1 MADARANDI
10 HANDIAG
17 NPRAVEIVDLGRLGY
32 RDAYERQAAHH
43 AEVLGA
49 RAERGAPAARV
60 LVVEHDPVITVTR
73 KAIAG
78 GHVLGDVATLARLG
92 VTLEETDRGGDVTYH
107 GPGQAVVYPIV
118 DLNRFGLR
126 LHAYLRLLEQAIIDT
141 IAEVGLAGQRDPDA
155 TGVWVPTA
163 GADRAGELAKIA
175 AIGVRVRKWVTLH
188 GLALNVAP
196 DMSHFGLIVP
206 CGLHGRPVTS
216 IEAETGSPPPATAAM
231 GRRVAE
237 HVVRLLGEPGQRGDV
252 AETAR

>member
-1 MADARANDI
+1 MADTHANDI
-10 HANDIAG
+10 HAQDIAG
-17 NPRAVEIVDLGRLGY
+17 IPRAVEIVDLGRLGY
-32 RDAYERQAAHH
+32 RDAYERQLAHH

-49 RAERGAPAARV
+49 RLDQRTLAGRV

-78 GHVLGDVATLARLG
+78 GHVLGDPATLARLG

-141 IAEVGLAGQRDPDA
+141 IAEVGLVGQRDPDA
-155 TGVWVPTA
+155 TGVWVPSRSA
-163 GADRAGELAKIA
+163 ARDGELAKIA

-196 DMSHFGLIVP
+196 DMSHFELIVP

-216 IEAETGSPPPATAAM
+216 IQAETGPPTPSTAAI
-231 GRRVAE
+231 GRIVAE
-237 HVVRLLGEPGQRGDV
+237 HVVRLLGDPDSR
-252 AETAR
+252 TA